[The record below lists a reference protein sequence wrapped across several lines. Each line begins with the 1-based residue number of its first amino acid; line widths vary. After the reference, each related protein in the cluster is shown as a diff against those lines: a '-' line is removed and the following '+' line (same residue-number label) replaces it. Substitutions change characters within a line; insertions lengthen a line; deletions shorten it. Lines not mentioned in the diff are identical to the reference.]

1 MASNVFRLMV
11 HLGLKSINLSI
22 IQKRTTTVITTLFI
36 NTSTTAKELI
46 VTSLMRSQRLSDV
59 TCKKLVAIY
68 EFCCTS
74 TLNETFV
81 HLVVMY
87 FFHFC

>member
-68 EFCCTS
+68 EFYC
-74 TLNETFV
+74 
-81 HLVVMY
+81 
-87 FFHFC
+87 